1 MGPVVLQT
9 CVMSHEY
16 IYYQNVQ
23 ILHDAIIIK
32 TKFLLPQ
39 SYMTLPNFCYPVLLL
54 PKSFKLYLAFQSF
67 DFEHN
72 WWRLF
77 QKRILSTK
85 LEIVLS
91 P

>member
-1 MGPVVLQT
+1 VGRVVLQT

-39 SYMTLPNFCYPVLLL
+39 SYMTLADFCYPILLL

-67 DFEHN
+67 V
-72 WWRLF
+72 
-77 QKRILSTK
+77 
-85 LEIVLS
+85 LENN
-91 P
+91 